1 MEEFKGVLKYKNEI
15 IEEIQSLIKIPSVLG
30 EKEENAPFGRGPKE
44 ALEYILNLGKKLG
57 FEIRNF
63 DNFIGDIS
71 FNPSTK
77 ESETLGILG
86 HIDVVD
92 AGNDWDYPPFSG
104 IIVDNFLYG
113 RGVLDD
119 KGPMV
124 ICLYALKY
132 LSEIEEKFSKNVKLI
147 IGANEESGCKCIEH
161 YFKTL
166 KLPQPEI
173 AFSPDGEFPVI
184 NIEKGML
191 KGFFKIPLTENYLE
205 IKGSA
210 KGNLVPDYIEC
221 IINEDKPIRYISK
234 GKSAHSAHADKGV
247 NAFLSLMT
255 SLKNKKFKDP
265 NFNKLISFFNKYI
278 KMEYDGKSLGINCKD
293 IKSGELTLNYSNI
306 FMENNT
312 LVISIDCRFPI
323 STDIEKVQDILKEK
337 ALEYNIVYSTRKVT
351 KPHYIPETEPLV
363 QELLKAYDS
372 ELKLKNSSAK
382 YTGGS
387 TYSRSIKKCVAF
399 GPIMP
404 KIENTIHKKNE
415 RISIDA
421 LEKLILIYTRAI
433 YNLIKGE

>member
-1 MEEFKGVLKYKNEI
+1 MNEFKGVLKYKDDI
-15 IEEIQSLIKIPSVLG
+15 IKEIQNLIKIPSVLG
-30 EKEENAPFGRGPKE
+30 KQEENAPFGKKPKE
-44 ALEYILNLGKKLG
+44 ALEYILNLGHRLG
-57 FEIRNF
+57 FETRNF

-86 HIDVVD
+86 HVDVVE

-104 IIVDNFLYG
+104 IIADNYLYG

-119 KGPMV
+119 KGPIV

-132 LSEIEEKFSKNVKLI
+132 LSEIEKKFSRNVKLI
-147 IGANEESGCKCIEH
+147 IGANEETGCKCIEH

-191 KGFFKIPLTENYLE
+191 KGFFKIPLPENYLE

-221 IINEDKPIRYISK
+221 TINEDEPITYISK
-234 GKSAHSAHADKGV
+234 GKSAHAAHADKGI
-247 NAFLSLMT
+247 NAFLSLMIL
-255 SLKNKKFKDP
+255 LKDKKFKNS

-278 KMEYDGKSLGINCKD
+278 KMEYDGKSLGINYKD
-293 IKSGELTLNYSNI
+293 IESGELTLNYSNI
-306 FMENNT
+306 FVENST

-323 STDIEKVQDILKEK
+323 STDIEKVQEILKER
-337 ALEYNIVYSTRKVT
+337 ALEYDIIYSTRKIT
-351 KPHYIPETEPLV
+351 KPHYIPETEFLV
-363 QELLKAYDS
+363 QELLKAYNS
-372 ELKLKNSSAK
+372 ELRLKNSFAK

-404 KIENTIHKKNE
+404 EMENTIHKKNE
-415 RISIDA
+415 RISIND